1 MKTWRIIPLETHNAF
16 MNMAIDEAILA
27 SRIQNLV
34 PNTIRFYQWNPSAV
48 SIGKN
53 QNINEQIYPE
63 SIKKYKVDVV
73 RRTSGG
79 GTVYHDQMGEI
90 TYSITALKKDIALDF
105 TLVYIKIYSAIIDAL
120 RLLGIPADFVD
131 GDIKKCPNLT
141 VKGKKISGS
150 AQTIKRDFLQQH
162 GTLLIEANLEKM
174 FKLLRIGSLDCSLAT
189 QIGKK
194 KITSIQNELK
204 HHVPVKTVENALK
217 QGFKAILKINL
228 ETKKL
233 TDNEFALAKKLCKNK
248 YLKDNWNQNGVISYP
263 SAI

>member
-1 MKTWRIIPLETHNAF
+1 MKTWRFIPLETHNAF

-27 SRIQNLV
+27 SRMRNLV

-53 QNINEQIYPE
+53 QKILEQIYPK

-79 GTVYHDQMGEI
+79 GAVYHDQRGEI

-105 TLVYIKIYSAIIDAL
+105 TSVYTKIYSAIIDAL

-141 VKGKKISGS
+141 VNGKKISGS
-150 AQTIKRDFLQQH
+150 AQTIKRDIIQQH
-162 GTLLIEANLEKM
+162 GTILIGVNFEKM

-204 HHVPVKTVENALK
+204 HDIPVITVENALK

-228 ETKKL
+228 ETNKL
-233 TDNEFALAKKLCKNK
+233 TDNEFILAKKLYENK
-248 YLKDNWNQNGVISYP
+248 YSKDDWNQSGVNSSL